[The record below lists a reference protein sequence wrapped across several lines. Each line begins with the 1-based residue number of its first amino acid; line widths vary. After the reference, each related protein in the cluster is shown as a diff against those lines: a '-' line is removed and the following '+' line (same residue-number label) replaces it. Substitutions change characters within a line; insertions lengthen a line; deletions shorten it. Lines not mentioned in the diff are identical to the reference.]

1 MPSCPVCDAT
11 VGGDHAYCADCGAA
25 LPDTDTGTDGDDPH
39 ERSPLSFAVRY
50 PVRESY
56 EAFGV
61 GSILST
67 AAIVLFP
74 AVVPVLGY
82 ALQLS
87 RAALTG
93 RPEPPAFD
101 GIGGLIG
108 DGARVVLAWLVVV
121 GLGTAVGL
129 SVVTGLRQ
137 VGATAGVR
145 DLAVAL
151 VGLATLYV
159 LPAVVASYAATG
171 RASRAFSQRYAVA
184 FAASR
189 EYLTAFAGWLAMLSV
204 TLVLGLLALLT
215 VIGPVIVATYALY
228 VFAAYWGYH
237 YREAVEAGVVPPPV
251 DADEPARREAVE
263 VTQSA

>member
-1 MPSCPVCDAT
+1 MPSCPACDAT
-11 VGGDHAYCADCGAA
+11 VGADHAYCADCGAA
-25 LPDTDTGTDGDDPH
+25 LRETATEDDDPH
-39 ERSPLSFAVRY
+39 DRSPLSFAVHY

-82 ALQLS
+82 ALQVS

-93 RPEPPAFD
+93 ESDPPDFE

-108 DGARVVLAWLVVV
+108 DGARVVLAWLVVG
-121 GLGTAVGL
+121 GLGTVVAL

-137 VGATAGVR
+137 AGTTAVGR
-145 DLAVAL
+145 DFAVAV

-159 LPAVVASYAATG
+159 LPAVIASYAATG

-184 FAASR
+184 FATSR
-189 EYLTAFAGWLAMLSV
+189 EYVTAFAGWLAMLSV
-204 TLVLGLLALLT
+204 TLVVGVLALLT

-237 YREAVEAGVVPPPV
+237 YREAVEAGVVPAPV
-251 DADEPARREAVE
+251 DTDGPDCGETIEAA
-263 VTQSA
+263 QSA